1 MTTNQT
7 VKVSKPRDGVTLLT
21 LNRPERLNAVTFDLV
36 DDLHEALEG
45 LQNDSACRVVVLTGE
60 GRGFCSGIDLQVIGD
75 PGRPAGTDAPEA
87 DGRSAA
93 HTWMLSQKHIAAL
106 VPRMRQTQQPIIAA
120 VNGPAYGAGM
130 ALACACDIR
139 IAADSA
145 RFCVGFI
152 KAGVGGC
159 DIAISYT
166 LPRLIG
172 ASRAHEL
179 MLSGRA
185 FDGAQAHDY
194 GLVCEVVPDSGL
206 LDRALGLAETICS
219 YDQFGVVMTKEVM
232 WANLDAPNVEAA
244 ILLENRNQMLTASG
258 GGLDKAAT
266 AFAERKH

>member
-1 MTTNQT
+1 MA
-7 VKVSKPRDGVTLLT
+7 LLT

-36 DDLHEALEG
+36 DDVHEALEG
-45 LQNDSACRVVVLTGE
+45 LQKDPSCRAIVLTGA
-60 GRGFCSGIDLQVIGD
+60 GRGFCSGIDLQVLGD
-75 PGRPAGTDAPEA
+75 QGQPSGAKSPEA
-87 DGRSAA
+87 EGRSAA
-93 HTWMLSQKHIAAL
+93 HTWMLSQKRIAAL
-106 VPRMRQTQQPIIAA
+106 VPLMRQTQQPIIAA
-120 VNGPAYGAGM
+120 ANGPAYGAGM

-139 IAADSA
+139 IAAESA

-179 MLSGRA
+179 MLSGRV

-194 GLVCEVVPDSGL
+194 FLACDVVPDGDL
-206 LDRALGLAETICS
+206 LEQALELAGTICGF
-219 YDQFGVVMTKEVM
+219 DQFGVVMTKEVM
-232 WANLDAPNVEAA
+232 WANLDAPSVEAA
-244 ILLENRNQMLTASG
+244 ILLENRNQMLTATG

-266 AFAERKH
+266 AFARRKR